1 MEDSIT
7 RRASPSRD
15 RQEVGSV
22 AVFHPTDDMCRQALA
37 CDMTVTPERFDH
49 VLVGT
54 GQATATLVS
63 DIDDHERIAVIEG
76 GAIGGT
82 CVNVGCTPT
91 KTLVASARV
100 AQLARRGAEYGVTTG
115 GVAVDFGA
123 AMRRMNDVRHGSRD
137 GLTRF
142 LATKENV
149 TVVRGWARFSGP
161 RTLEVGARTII
172 GEQVYLNVGARAVE
186 PPIEGLADVP
196 WLDNVRILQL
206 DRLPEHLIVIGAS
219 YIALE
224 LGQVFR
230 RFGADVTVIEA
241 ADRVLPREDEDVAAE
256 VRAALE
262 AEGVRFEVG
271 VGVARVEGDD
281 ERVRVSLE
289 GGTVVEGSHLL
300 LATGRRPN
308 TDRLDLH
315 LAGVDTDER
324 GYVVVDDRT
333 RTSAEGVYALGDVN
347 GRGAFTHTSV
357 HDAQVLV
364 DVRNDAERPR
374 TIDERNVVYALFTDP
389 PLGRVGMT
397 EAQARASGR
406 RVLRATKPM
415 ASISRAKEMGETRGF
430 VKVLVDADTQ
440 HILGASVLGVAGDE
454 VIALFALAMSAGLTV
469 QDFQRP
475 VLVHPTIAELMP
487 WVLAG
492 LEPI

>member
-1 MEDSIT
+1 M
-7 RRASPSRD
+7 
-15 RQEVGSV
+15 SV
-22 AVFHPTDDMCRQALA
+22 NI
-37 CDMTVTPERFDH
+37 ERFDH

-54 GQATATLVS
+54 GQATATLIAGLPE
-63 DIDDHERIAVIEG
+63 DERIAVIEG

-100 AQLARRGAEYGVTTG
+100 AQLARRGAEYGVTIG
-115 GVAVDFGA
+115 GVAVDFAA
-123 AMRRMNDVRHGSRD
+123 AMRRMNEIRHGSRD

-149 TVVRGWARFSGP
+149 TLVRGWARFSGP
-161 RTLEVGARTII
+161 RTLQVGDRTIT
-172 GEQVYLNVGARAVE
+172 GERVYLNVGARAVE

-196 WLDNVRILQL
+196 WLDNVRILDL
-206 DRLPEHLIVIGAS
+206 ERLPEHLVVIGAS

-230 RFGADVTVIEA
+230 RFGAEVTVIEA
-241 ADRVLPREDEDVAAE
+241 AERVLPREDEDVAAE

-271 VGVARVEGDD
+271 AGVARVAPDGEG
-281 ERVRVSLE
+281 VRVELR
-289 GGTVVEGSHLL
+289 GGGVIAGSHLL
-300 LATGRRPN
+300 VATGRRPD
-308 TDRLDLH
+308 TDRLDAQR
-315 LAGVDTDER
+315 AGVDTDER
-324 GYVVVDDRT
+324 GYVVVDERT

-357 HDAQVLV
+357 HDAQVLL
-364 DVRNDAERPR
+364 DLLHDAERPR

-406 RVLRATKPM
+406 RVLRATKSM

-430 VKVLVDADTQ
+430 VKVLVDADSDRF
-440 HILGASVLGVAGDE
+440 LGASVLGVGGDE
-454 VIALFALAMSAGLTV
+454 VIALFALAMSAGLTT

-475 VLVHPTIAELMP
+475 VLVHPTVSELMP

-492 LEPI
+492 LEPLA